1 MDVKTRSELYEILN
15 MTALPPETSVEELQ
29 YMFRTALMKGDPRTK
44 TLFPPDCPE
53 HNRLVASEDHM
64 PWIKQIWMG
73 ALSCGGRAPTFEL

>member
-1 MDVKTRSELYEILN
+1 
-15 MTALPPETSVEELQ
+15 
-29 YMFRTALMKGDPRTK
+29 MKGDPRTK

-73 ALSCGGRAPTFEL
+73 ALSCSGRAPTFAL